1 MSNQVE
7 IDRLKTR
14 VNNLEEVVKKLLTLY
29 SNLASNKQVQELVAV
44 VTDDLKT
51 VKEDISSLSNR
62 VEILEEIPDIDF

>member
-7 IDRLKTR
+7 IDRLKAR

>member
-7 IDRLKTR
+7 IDRLKAR
-14 VNNLEEVVKKLLTLY
+14 VNNLEEVIKKLLTLY

-44 VTDDLKT
+44 ITDDLKT